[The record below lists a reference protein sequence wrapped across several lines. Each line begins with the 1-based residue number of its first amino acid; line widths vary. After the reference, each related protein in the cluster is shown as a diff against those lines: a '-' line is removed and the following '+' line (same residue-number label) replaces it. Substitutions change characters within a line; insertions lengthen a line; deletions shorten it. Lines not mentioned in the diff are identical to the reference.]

1 MFSNNAYLNSLISV
15 KLNDAGRHW
24 KYEDS
29 KSEAQR
35 WKMNPLLV
43 KALLRTA
50 FFIAW
55 TCFSAWLFV
64 QVEYTEND
72 FVDEKYQ
79 LLRSLYISMVSKYN
93 MTIDDFNKFSNIAHE
108 ALSAPDLQWTYDH
121 SFDFVYQ
128 TVTTIGED
136 SLHQKRKLKCNV

>member
-1 MFSNNAYLNSLISV
+1 MILVDTAN
-15 KLNDAGRHW
+15 
-24 KYEDS
+24 S
-29 KSEAQR
+29 KSQKAQR
-35 WKMNPLLV
+35 WKMNSLLV

-55 TCFSAWLFV
+55 SCFSAWLFV
-64 QVEYTEND
+64 QVEHTEND

-93 MTIDDFNKFSNIAHE
+93 MTIDDFNNFSNIAHE
-108 ALSAPDLQWTYDH
+108 ALSAPDLPWTYDH
-121 SFDFVYQ
+121 SFDFVLQ

-136 SLHQKRKLKCNV
+136 ILHEKFKLKCNV